1 MASEPAFPTTI
12 AYHPLL
18 ETMAYGEGGMTLRDY
33 FAAQEL
39 VAMGTWVPSPSA
51 IHGTPG
57 AHKARARHAYA
68 MADAMLAAR
77 EAGDGE

>member
-1 MASEPAFPTTI
+1 MANNPSAFPLSDQVQTGAI
-12 AYHPLL
+12 
-18 ETMAYGEGGMTLRDY
+18 EWGMTLRDY